1 MTEGVGY
8 DAAWRLLSAAQWCF
22 KKGHH
27 DRQKKKIHFL
37 SLNKDNV
44 VVGGHLMYQTPLVLQ
59 QSVLFFVLQFWNT
72 PWLLLSPAFYV
83 VGPTLDL
90 FECLAFTYASF
101 DVWILQLPLHTQLQ
115 NLLIFFNFI
124 TKPTTNSLRKNNL
137 VHEGKKEPL
146 LWYCK
151 AGDTDDESC
160 KQFPRGF
167 VYENTKGLLTVSVLC
182 SSGLGFF

>member
-59 QSVLFFVLQFWNT
+59 QSVPFFVLKYSLVTTEPSFLCSWTNT
-72 PWLLLSPAFYV
+72 GLVWVPGVYLCFLWC
-83 VGPTLDL
+83 LDPLVASTYTASKL
-90 FECLAFTYASF
+90 F
-101 DVWILQLPLHTQLQ
+101 
-115 NLLIFFNFI
+115 IFFNFI

-137 VHEGKKEPL
+137 VHEGEKEPL

-160 KQFPRGF
+160 KQFSKGF
-167 VYENTKGLLTVSVLC
+167 VYENTKGLLTISVLC